1 MEQAV
6 SEESAR
12 VAIAAIDVDGTLFS
26 ERAAQHVFLGIL
38 RSSGLL
44 GRAAFARLVAIYVG
58 HRVGLIDPVSARVRG
73 LAVLDG
79 LPLERAEALADKV
92 VADLLDVVRPEARA
106 EIAALRA
113 GGAYVLLVSASLSL
127 IVSRLSAGLGA
138 DGYLASEL
146 LVHGDTVPWRLCRAG
161 LRGAREMARPQPF
174 CRRALRGRRMDA
186 RRRLR
191 RLDRRRRAARPRGTS
206 RRGERPRQARP
217 YRPARGLAARRL
229 ALSGRRSSGGAPL
242 LPVAPVRESIED
254 RSTTTKEPDA

>member
-1 MEQAV
+1 MEQAAV
-6 SEESAR
+6 REEPAR

-79 LPLERAEALADKV
+79 LPLTRAEALADQV
-92 VADLLDVVRPEARA
+92 VTDLLEVVRPEARA

-113 GGAYVLLVSASLSL
+113 GGACVLLVSASLSL
-127 IVSRLSAGLGA
+127 IVSRLAAGLGA

-146 LVHGDTVPWRLCRAG
+146 LVHGERC
-161 LRGAREMARPQPF
+161 RGAFAGPVCEGPQKWLALSRFADERFGAGEWTLAAAYGDSPDDVVLLGHAEQAVVVNARGKLA
-174 CRRALRGRRMDA
+174 RTA
-186 RRRLR
+186 RRRGWRCVDWL
-191 RLDRRRRAARPRGTS
+191 
-206 RRGERPRQARP
+206 
-217 YRPARGLAARRL
+217 
-229 ALSGRRSSGGAPL
+229 
-242 LPVAPVRESIED
+242 
-254 RSTTTKEPDA
+254 